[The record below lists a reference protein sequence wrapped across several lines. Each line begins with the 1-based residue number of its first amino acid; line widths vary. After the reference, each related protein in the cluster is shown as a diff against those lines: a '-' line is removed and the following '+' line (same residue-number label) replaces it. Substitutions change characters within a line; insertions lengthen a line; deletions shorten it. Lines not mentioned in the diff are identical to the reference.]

1 MVNKIPSYTI
11 SAGGK
16 VAILSSRTNPASAH
30 IMAASCR
37 DTLESCGV
45 DTDDIYM
52 IDCPEDLLLPGI
64 SRQLA
69 KLGYYSAIVALAA
82 LDAES
87 AALHAIYLGMTGT
100 DFLVPV
106 VPALVPANT
115 DDGALARA
123 GEMAARSAVE
133 LINLSN
139 MLDELKTTGI
149 DHLAE
154 TEEPVAVAKPAP
166 KQRSRKRTRSAA
178 SSINGKR
185 TKGRTTR

>member
-16 VAILSSRTNPASAH
+16 VAILSSRTNPASAQ

-37 DTLESCGV
+37 ETLESCGV

-52 IDCPEDLLLPGI
+52 IDCPDDLLLPGM

-69 KLGYYSAIVALAA
+69 RLGYYAAVVALAA
-82 LDAES
+82 LDTDSTAS
-87 AALHAIYLGMTGT
+87 QAIHLGMTGS
-100 DFLVPV
+100 DFAVPV
-106 VPALVPANT
+106 IPVLVPANT
-115 DDGALARA
+115 GNGAIARA
-123 GEMAARSAVE
+123 GETAARSAVE

-139 MLDELKTTGI
+139 MLDELKASGLDQLI
-149 DHLAE
+149 E
-154 TEEPVAVAKPAP
+154 TEEEEAVAKAAP
-166 KQRSRKRTRSAA
+166 VQRSRKRARSAA

-185 TKGRTTR
+185 TKGRTRR